1 MNTKHPQLRQG
12 KQASLPIMIF
22 VSMFGH
28 AVAILVFLI
37 APGLISVGDPEPYG
51 GAGPGGNVMW
61 VSSAAIGQ
69 EGKISQKEL
78 TQQEPAPA
86 MRIKKTTAAEEDVP
100 LPSKT
105 QFPEETKTKPKDEPT
120 AKTTQ
125 NIPASQRKE
134 KGTEFGKG
142 TDKREEAGKS
152 GTRGLG
158 KSGVGIGVG
167 GPGEGGGTGT
177 GTGIP
182 FPYQWYLDIVFTKI
196 ELAWR
201 KPYLGEN
208 VQEQYITN
216 VYFII
221 KRNGQVRE
229 VKVQES
235 SGLSAVDR
243 SCESAIL
250 GAVPFPPL
258 PSQFTESE
266 LPLRVTFQTGAN

>member
-1 MNTKHPQLRQG
+1 MNYKNSQLRQG

-28 AVAILVFLI
+28 ALAMLIFII
-37 APGLISVGDPEPYG
+37 APGLISSGDPEPYG
-51 GAGPGGNVMW
+51 GGPGGNVMW
-61 VSSAAIGQ
+61 VSSSAIGQ
-69 EGKISQKEL
+69 QGKISQKEL
-78 TQQEPAPA
+78 TQDEPAPA
-86 MRIKKTTAAEEDVP
+86 DRIKKLTAEEEVP
-100 LPSKT
+100 PPSKLE
-105 QFPEETKTKPKDEPT
+105 FPDETKEKPKDEPK
-120 AKTTQ
+120 AKETM
-125 NIPASQRKE
+125 NVPLKDRKKE
-134 KGTEFGKG
+134 GEFGRG
-142 TDKREEAGKS
+142 TDKREDAGKS
-152 GTRGLG
+152 GTKGLG
-158 KSGVGIGVG
+158 KSGVGIGMG
-167 GPGEGGGTGT
+167 GPGDGGT

-208 VQEQYITN
+208 NQQQYITV

-229 VKVQES
+229 VKVQET
-235 SGLSAVDR
+235 SGLVTVDR

-258 PSQFTESE
+258 PTQFTEPE

>member
-1 MNTKHPQLRQG
+1 
-12 KQASLPIMIF
+12 MIF

-28 AVAILVFLI
+28 AVAMLVFLV
-37 APGLISVGDPEPYG
+37 APGLISSGDPEPYG
-51 GAGPGGNVMW
+51 GPGPGGNVMW

-78 TQQEPAPA
+78 TQEEPAPA
-86 MRIKKTTAAEEDVP
+86 DRITKLTAEDEVP
-100 LPSKT
+100 LPSKLE
-105 QFPEETKTKPKDEPT
+105 FPEETKEKPKDQPK
-120 AKTTQ
+120 AKETM
-125 NIPASQRKE
+125 NVPLKDRKKE
-134 KGTEFGKG
+134 EGEFGRG
-142 TDKREEAGKS
+142 TDKREDSGKS

-158 KSGVGIGVG
+158 KRGVGIGIG
-167 GPGEGGGTGT
+167 GPGVEGWTGT

-201 KPYLGEN
+201 KPFLGEN
-208 VQEQYITN
+208 VQRQYFTV

-235 SGLSAVDR
+235 SGLSIIDR

-258 PSQFTESE
+258 PNQFTEPE